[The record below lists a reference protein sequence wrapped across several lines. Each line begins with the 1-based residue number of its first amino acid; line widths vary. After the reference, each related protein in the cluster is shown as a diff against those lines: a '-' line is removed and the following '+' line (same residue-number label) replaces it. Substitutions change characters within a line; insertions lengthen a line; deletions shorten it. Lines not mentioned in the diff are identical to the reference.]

1 MENSISRHLARSAAV
16 LVACVVLTI
25 ALSPQAQHA
34 IAVVTAGLGAL

>member
-1 MENSISRHLARSAAV
+1 MENSISRHFARIAAIV
-16 LVACVVLTI
+16 VGGIVLTI